1 MAVIKKVDKILA
13 QEFVRQNILTEA
25 AAQQALE
32 AAAQENTALKD
43 YLLDRHLITEDQM
56 IDVFSHLYKIPVF
69 DASQIREDPELVRRV
84 PVKFA
89 SYYKIVPVRI
99 EGKVL
104 EIASAQPMDVK
115 FQDDIRVHLGLEPH
129 IVLSKPSEILLA
141 QNRLYGLAADVVD
154 RLAKSRPQDDS
165 AAQDQDAISD
175 IEQTSDEASVTR
187 LVNQI
192 LLDAYQKRATDIHI
206 EPYRNKM
213 RVRYRID
220 GVLMDANVPDAAR
233 QFLPSIVSRM
243 KILSNLSI
251 VEKRLP
257 QDGSAVVQTREQ
269 NLDLRISTIPTP
281 RGESMVVRILPTNV
295 TVLGLDRLG
304 LEASNLRL
312 FRDLIKRPHG
322 IVLVTGPTGSGKT
335 TTLYACLTEIN
346 NPTQKI
352 ITLEDPVEYE
362 MEGVTQIQVNPKI
375 GFDFAAGLRSVL
387 RHDPDV
393 IMVGEIRDFETAEIA
408 IRTALTGHLVFSTL
422 HTNDAASSVTRLIE
436 MGLEPFLVTSSIEA
450 FIAQR
455 LVRTIC
461 PKCRVEMKTSLL
473 NVRKEISSSLGMA
486 LEDVK
491 IFRGEGCPHCNQ
503 TGFYG
508 RTAIYEVL
516 VLQER
521 LRQAV
526 LERRNAEQIKKIA
539 VASGMVSLRQDG
551 WKKVVAGLTTP
562 EEVMNVTVQ
571 DDEANTVHDTASSAA
586 NPSAASSQSG
596 TTQAPAVSES
606 GRSPE
611 GGRVKEHIVLKKV
624 LEAKNEYDSRVYP
637 RLKYRA
643 DIRYMI
649 YHQDRI
655 DPRRFRSNDIQ
666 HSSVTKDVSAGG
678 VRFISGYALPV
689 ETILEVTLVL
699 EAGLPGIHCLA
710 KICRVEDDAFSAM
723 FHLVAFFLDLSS
735 SDRARVEEFV
745 NRKMKEDA

>member
-1 MAVIKKVDKILA
+1 MGMIKKVDKILA
-13 QEFVRQNILTEA
+13 QEFVQRGILTQE
-25 AAQQALE
+25 AAQQSLE
-32 AAAQENTALKD
+32 AVAQDNALLKD
-43 YLLDRHLITEDQM
+43 YLLEHRLITEDQLM
-56 IDVFSHLYKIPVF
+56 DVFSHLYKIPVF
-69 DASQIREDPELVRRV
+69 DVSQIQADPELIRRV

-89 SYYKIVPVRI
+89 NYYKIVPVRI
-99 EGKVL
+99 DGKVL
-104 EIASAQPMDVK
+104 EIASAQPLDVK
-115 FQDDIRVHLGLEPH
+115 FQDDIRVHLGLEPR
-129 IVLSKPSEILLA
+129 IVLAKPSEIILA
-141 QNRLYGLAADVVD
+141 QNRLYGLAADVLD
-154 RLAKSRPQDDS
+154 RLARTRPQG
-165 AAQDQDAISD
+165 AVEAQDQDEAISD

-220 GVLMDANVPDAAR
+220 GVLMDANVLDAAR

-346 NPTQKI
+346 NPTRKI

-455 LVRTIC
+455 LVRMIC
-461 PKCRVEMKTSLL
+461 PKCKTESKTTLL
-473 NVRKEISSSLGMA
+473 NVREEIASSLGTTM
-486 LEDVK
+486 EDVK
-491 IFRGEGCPHCNQ
+491 IFRGQGCTFCNQ

-516 VLQER
+516 VLHER

-526 LERRNAEQIKKIA
+526 LERRNAEQIKQIA
-539 VASGMVSLRQDG
+539 VDAGMITLRQDG
-551 WKKVVAGLTTP
+551 WKKVVSGLTTP
-562 EEVMNVTVQ
+562 EEVMNVTVPDQ
-571 DDEANTVHDTASSAA
+571 RKHSDPARRSVSAE
-586 NPSAASSQSG
+586 PPAA
-596 TTQAPAVSES
+596 AVSEAGS
-606 GRSPE
+606 SAE
-611 GGRVKEHIVLKKV
+611 AGRVREHIVLKKV
-624 LEAKNEYDSRVYP
+624 LEAKNDYDSRVYP
-637 RLKYRA
+637 RLKYKA
-643 DIRYMI
+643 DIRYTI
-649 YHQDRI
+649 YHQDKK
-655 DPRRFRSNDIQ
+655 DPRRFRTNDVQ
-666 HSSVTKDVSAGG
+666 HSSMTKDVSAGG
-678 VRFISGYALPV
+678 VRFISGYALPTG
-689 ETILEVTLVL
+689 TILEMTLQL
-699 EAGLPGIHCLA
+699 DDSQPGVHCLA
-710 KICRVEDDAFSAM
+710 KVCRVEDDAFSAM
-723 FHLVAFFLDLSS
+723 FHLVVFFLDISS
-735 SDRARVEEFV
+735 SDRARVEDFV
-745 NRKMKEDA
+745 SRRIGDSA